1 MDMAFSFVWKQN
13 KTDSGMHQS
22 LELADEK
29 EYSKSDFEKQTF
41 PFLIEALLSEPV
53 HGTVP
58 PAWLDATCLTVIKD
72 TSLLQQQQSVFF
84 SFT

>member
-29 EYSKSDFEKQTF
+29 EYSKSDFGKQTF

-58 PAWLDATCLTVIKD
+58 PAWLTVIKD
-72 TSLLQQQQSVFF
+72 TSLLQQQ
-84 SFT
+84 